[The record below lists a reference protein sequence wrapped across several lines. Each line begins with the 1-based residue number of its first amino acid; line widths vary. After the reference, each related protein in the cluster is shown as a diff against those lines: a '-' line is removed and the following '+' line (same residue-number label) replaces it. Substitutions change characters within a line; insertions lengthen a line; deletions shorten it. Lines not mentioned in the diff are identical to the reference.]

1 MTIFG
6 SIILNRLRIEPVLP
20 FSHSILHARN
30 PSFIASLPPST
41 IYSTDFALLAF
52 IQHSTPP
59 QSNSKTKR
67 KENAGEGDRTI
78 SSPLQPGC
86 NLALQTAQLTWLP
99 KFFLSFN
106 FSLVFMRR
114 PIFPLA
120 VWPYRNLAVQLSYI
134 KFRVLPAQNPQTK
147 KTLNILC
154 E

>member
-30 PSFIASLPPST
+30 PSFISSLPPST

-67 KENAGEGDRTI
+67 KEIAGEGDRTL

-86 NLALQTAQLTWLP
+86 NLALQTSQLTWLP

-106 FSLVFMRR
+106 FSLVFMR

-120 VWPYRNLAVQLSYI
+120 VWDPSWSQVIPKPCCATVLYRIQGNACPKPPNQ
-134 KFRVLPAQNPQTK
+134 KNT
-147 KTLNILC
+147 
-154 E
+154 